1 MIVMED
7 SILRIN
13 SVVLYALLFTLAG
26 CAEQPSEELEAARK
40 AVETAREI
48 GADVY
53 AGSEFR
59 NASSVLK
66 EAEAEI
72 AVQDESFALGRS
84 YDKAIEL
91 LNTAS
96 AQAETAI
103 SAAAVN
109 KTKVKGQAEAAKT
122 EAKAALNQAEASLT
136 KAPRGKGSQ
145 ADVAALEADVASA
158 QASIS
163 EAERNYQGGK
173 YKKALDG
180 FTSAK
185 ARSEGV
191 NNEIQQAIEQ
201 RRR

>member
-1 MIVMED
+1 M
-7 SILRIN
+7 LRIN
-13 SVVLYALLFTLAG
+13 SVVLCALLLTLAG

-40 AVETAREI
+40 AVEDARAA

-59 NASSVLK
+59 NASSALK

-72 AVQDESFALGRS
+72 TVQDESFALGRS

-91 LNTAS
+91 LSTAS
-96 AQAETAI
+96 TQAETAT
-103 SAAAVN
+103 SATAIN
-109 KTKVKGQAEAAKT
+109 KTKVKGRAEADKTEAEAALK
-122 EAKAALNQAEASLT
+122 QAEASLT

-163 EAERNYQGGK
+163 EAEQNYQAGR
-173 YKKALDG
+173 YKEALDG

-185 ARSEGV
+185 SRSEGV
-191 NNEIQQAIEQ
+191 HNEIQQAIG
-201 RRR
+201 RRRR

>member
-1 MIVMED
+1 MLRVNSIV
-7 SILRIN
+7 LF
-13 SVVLYALLFTLAG
+13 ALLMTLAG
-26 CAEQPSEELEAARK
+26 CAEQPGEKLEAARK
-40 AVETAREI
+40 AVEDARGA

-53 AGSEFR
+53 AGSEFS
-59 NASSVLK
+59 NASSALK

-72 AVQDESFALGRS
+72 AVQDESFALGRN

-96 AQAETAI
+96 TQAETAT

-109 KTKVKGQAEAAKT
+109 KTKVKGQAEAAKI
-122 EAKAALNQAEASLT
+122 EAEAALKQAEASLT

-145 ADVAALEADVASA
+145 GDVAALEADVASA

-163 EAERNYQGGK
+163 EAKQNYQAGK
-173 YKKALDG
+173 YKEALNG
-180 FTSAK
+180 FTSAR

-191 NNEIQQAIEQ
+191 SDEIQQAIGQ

>member
-1 MIVMED
+1 MPRVTSIV
-7 SILRIN
+7 I
-13 SVVLYALLFTLAG
+13 YTLLLTLAG
-26 CAEQPSEELEAARK
+26 CAEEPTQELEAARK
-40 AVETAREI
+40 AVEDAQKA

-59 NASSVLK
+59 NASSALK

-96 AQAETAI
+96 TQAETAT

-109 KTKVKGQAEAAKT
+109 KTKVKSQAESAKT
-122 EAKAALNQAEASLT
+122 EAETALKQAEASLA

-145 ADVAALEADVASA
+145 GDVAALEADVASA

-163 EAERNYQGGK
+163 EAEQNYQAGK
-173 YKKALDG
+173 YKEALDG
-180 FTSAK
+180 FTSAR

-191 NNEIQQAIEQ
+191 SDEIQQAIGQ